1 MKAESIKEQLP
12 NSPLIA
18 AYVTSLER
26 ALAHSEDR
34 DEIVA
39 SVCEHIVEALCDTD
53 PADPETV
60 RLVLEDLGP
69 VERIAALS
77 GATTPGSEPAA
88 PPNSWAAKAAAM
100 AAFLSLVLVFVIPF
114 IAVPLAIG
122 ALLSGLL
129 MLPGNSSRRGP
140 TAWLAITVSTA
151 SLLIAL
157 LGAAF
162 FLPQGEPVP
171 ASPESEQSAP
181 AVGIQPSGK

>member
-1 MKAESIKEQLP
+1 MKAEITKEQLP

-39 SVCEHIVEALCDTD
+39 SVCEHIVEALRNTD
-53 PADPETV
+53 PADPERV
-60 RLVLEDLGP
+60 RLVLEELGP
-69 VERIAALS
+69 IERIATFS
-77 GATTPGSEPAA
+77 GASTPGVNAVVPT
-88 PPNSWAAKAAAM
+88 PWAANTAAV
-100 AAFLSLVLVFVIPF
+100 AAFLSLGLVFVLPF

-140 TAWLAITVSTA
+140 TAWLAITVSTT
-151 SLLIAL
+151 SLLIAI
-157 LGAAF
+157 LGALF
-162 FLPQGEPVP
+162 LLPQGEPVP
-171 ASPESEQSAP
+171 ASSFPAQTAP
-181 AVGIQPSGK
+181 SQEATPIDP